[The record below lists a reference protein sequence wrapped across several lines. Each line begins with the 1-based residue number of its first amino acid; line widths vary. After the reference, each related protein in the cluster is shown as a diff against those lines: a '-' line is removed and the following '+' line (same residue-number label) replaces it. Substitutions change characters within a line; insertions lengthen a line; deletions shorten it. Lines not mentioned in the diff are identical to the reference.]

1 MAFLLRSSILWLTC
15 IRGKIEALMELEEAL
30 KTLESQ
36 LEALKTLEFQ
46 LEATGRSFFSK

>member
-1 MAFLLRSSILWLTC
+1 
-15 IRGKIEALMELEEAL
+15 MELEEAL